1 MWSRKGRRVWVLA
14 GVFAFTAAVGCG
26 LGPDRV
32 LAGEVLKLGVL
43 MPVTGTLA
51 YDGGLTI
58 EGVKLATDEIN
69 AGGGIDGKMKI
80 DLIVEDSAGLPAT
93 SVAAMSKLVGVHK
106 VSAVIGDFA
115 SSCTLASMEVAKR
128 ERVVLVTPIS
138 LAPKITQ
145 SGNEWVFRACDNS
158 EMIAN
163 AFTKYAVKDKKVRK
177 WAFIAVN
184 TDYGRGSVDAF
195 SKKIKE
201 LGGEIGPVE
210 YFAQGETDY
219 YAILTKLQATDTQGL
234 CLLGETMD
242 LSRVVNQFFELGLN
256 KKMMLMDPTSGT
268 FNSRFIELTRGQAE
282 GMIGASRFVES
293 IETPAAKK
301 FVAAYKAR
309 YGRAPEKYAQAGYD
323 TVHMIGQAVARGK
336 STQPAAIR
344 DALTKTQYE
353 GPQGKAFF
361 DKTNQLIID
370 EYIISVKGGKFVVEA
385 GPVKAVD

>member
-1 MWSRKGRRVWVLA
+1 MESRKGKMLWMLL
-14 GVFAFTAAVGCG
+14 GLFAFGTTIG
-26 LGPDRV
+26 LGPGPNGAF
-32 LAGEVLKLGVL
+32 AGEVAKLGVL

-58 EGVKLATDEIN
+58 EGIKLAADEIN

-93 SVAAMSKLVGVHK
+93 SVAAMTKLVSVHK

-115 SSCTLASMEVAKR
+115 SSCTLAAMEVAKR
-128 ERVVLVTPIS
+128 ERVALVTPIS

-163 AFTKYAVKDKKVRK
+163 AFTKYALKDKKIRK

-195 SKKIKE
+195 SKTIKA
-201 LGGEIGPVE
+201 LGGEIGLVE
-210 YFAQGETDY
+210 YFNQGETDY
-219 YAILTKLQATDTQGL
+219 YTILTKLQATDTQGL

-256 KKMMLMDPTSGT
+256 KKMTLLDPTSGT
-268 FNSRFIELTRGQAE
+268 FNSKFIELTKGRAE
-282 GMIGASRFVES
+282 GMIGASRFVDT

-301 FVAAYKAR
+301 FVAAYNAR
-309 YGRAPEKYAQAGYD
+309 YGRVPEKYAQAGYD
-323 TVHMIGQAVARGK
+323 TVQMVAQAVARAK
-336 STQPAAIR
+336 STQPSAIR
-344 DALTKTQYE
+344 DALTNTQYE

-385 GPVKAVD
+385 GPIKAVD

>member
-1 MWSRKGRRVWVLA
+1 MWSQEGKRAWVLT
-14 GVFAFTAAVGCG
+14 GVFVFAIAAGLG
-26 LGPDRV
+26 LGPAGV
-32 LAGEVLKLGVL
+32 LAGEAVKLGVL
-43 MPVTGTLA
+43 MPVSGTLA

-58 EGVKLATDEIN
+58 EGIKLAADEIN
-69 AGGGIDGKMKI
+69 TGGGIDGKMKI
-80 DLIVEDSAGLPAT
+80 DLVVEDSAGLPAT
-93 SVAAMSKLVGVHK
+93 SVAAMTKLVGVHK

-128 ERVVLVTPIS
+128 ERVALVTPIS

-163 AFTKYAVKDKKVRK
+163 AFTKYAVKDKQVRK

-201 LGGEIGPVE
+201 LGGEVGLVE
-210 YFAQGETDY
+210 YFNQGETDY
-219 YAILTKLQATDTQGL
+219 YAILTKLQATDAQGL

-256 KKMMLMDPTSGT
+256 KKMILMDPTSGT
-268 FNSRFIELTRGQAE
+268 FNSKFIELTKGRAE
-282 GMIGASRFVES
+282 GMIGASRFVDT

-309 YGRAPEKYAQAGYD
+309 HGRVPEKYAQAGYD
-323 TVHMIGQAVARGK
+323 TVHMIAQAISRAK
-336 STQPAAIR
+336 STQPAAVR
-344 DALTKTQYE
+344 DALTQTQYA

-370 EYIISVKGGKFVVEA
+370 EYIISVKDGKFVVEA

>member
-1 MWSRKGRRVWVLA
+1 MRNRKGTFGWVLA
-14 GVFAFTAAVGCG
+14 GVLVATTAVG
-26 LGPDRV
+26 LGVGSDPA
-32 LAGEVLKLGVL
+32 LAGEAVKLGVL
-43 MPVTGTLA
+43 MPVSGTLA

-58 EGVKLATDEIN
+58 DGIKLAAEEIN
-69 AGGGIDGKMKI
+69 TGGGIDGKMKI
-80 DLIVEDSAGLPAT
+80 DLVVEDSAGLPAT
-93 SVAAMSKLVGVHK
+93 SVAAMTKLVGVHK
-106 VSAVIGDFA
+106 VSAVVGDFA

-128 ERVVLVTPIS
+128 ERVPLVTPIS

-195 SKKIKE
+195 SKKLKE
-201 LGGEIGPVE
+201 LGGDVGLVE
-210 YFAQGETDY
+210 YFNQGETDY

-242 LSRVVNQFFELGLN
+242 LSRVVNQFFELALN
-256 KKMMLMDPTSGT
+256 KKMILMDPTSGT
-268 FNSRFIELTRGQAE
+268 FNSKFIELTKGRAE
-282 GMIGASRFVES
+282 GMIGASRFVDT

-301 FVAAYKAR
+301 FVAAFKAR
-309 YGRAPEKYAQAGYD
+309 YGRVPEKYAQAGYD
-323 TVHMIGQAVARGK
+323 AVHMIAQAVSRAK
-336 STQPAAIR
+336 STQPAAVR
-344 DALTKTQYE
+344 DALTQTQYA

-370 EYIISVKGGKFVVEA
+370 EYIISVKDGKFVVEA

>member
-1 MWSRKGRRVWVLA
+1 MEGERGMRLMRLVGVLSCVVA
-14 GVFAFTAAVGCG
+14 LGIGVNPVGA
-26 LGPDRV
+26 

-43 MPVTGTLA
+43 MPVSGTLA

-58 EGVKLATDEIN
+58 EGIKLAADELN
-69 AGGGIDGKMKI
+69 AAGGIDGKMKI
-80 DLIVEDSAGLPAT
+80 DLIVEDSAGVPAT
-93 SVAAMSKLVGVHK
+93 SVAAMTKLVGVHK
-106 VSAVIGDFA
+106 VAAVIGDFA

-128 ERVVLVTPIS
+128 ERVALVTPIS

-163 AFTKYAVKDKKVRK
+163 AFTTYAVKDKKIRK

-195 SKKIKE
+195 AKTIKA
-201 LGGEIGPVE
+201 LGGEVGLVE
-210 YFAQGETDY
+210 YFNQGETDY
-219 YAILTKLQATDTQGL
+219 YAILTKLQGTDAQGL

-256 KKMMLMDPTSGT
+256 KKMLLMDPTSGT
-268 FNSRFIELTRGQAE
+268 FNSKFIELTRGRAE
-282 GMIGASRFVES
+282 GMIGASRFVAA

-309 YGRAPEKYAQAGYD
+309 YGREPEKYAQAGYD
-323 TVHMIGQAVARGK
+323 TVHMISQAVASAK
-336 STQPAAIR
+336 STQPAAVR
-344 DALTKTQYE
+344 DALAKIQYT
-353 GPQGKAFF
+353 GPQGKAYF

-370 EYIISVKGGKFVVEA
+370 EYIIGVKDGKFVVEA
-385 GPVKAVD
+385 GPVKAVE